1 MAALHVTDPELG
13 VDAQEELEDDSQKN
27 FGPHL
32 SKPCGRNDDRKVL
45 SKISSAVKKVPG
57 AVKKVPGAVKKVP
70 GAVKKVPG
78 ALKKGIH

>member
-13 VDAQEELEDDSQKN
+13 VDAQEELEDDSQQN

-32 SKPCGRNDDRKVL
+32 SKPCGQNDDRKVL

-57 AVKKVPGAVKKVP
+57 AVKKVPGAIKKVP